1 MKRILEFIMLH
12 KTGTIIVLVTALIA
26 TSIITVSVIEYNSAD
41 EKNAVSS
48 AVSLASKSEIFTL
61 QSEYLSSE
69 ESSSSS
75 TSYVN
80 IKDIPK
86 EKTEIKPSTGSVLT
100 APEFSYK
107 SDEDTLENEVNANK
121 YAPAEPQV
129 TPTVTPSTKKIEPTD
144 TDVNVRADAGTGFE
158 SLGKVSI
165 GSVFDY
171 LGEKKGTDNM
181 IWYNISGIIG
191 GKQQSGYIRSDYAKF
206 KDETPEA
213 PTIPDNFR
221 FEQKGGNTYCYNNGE
236 LLKGYYDINGLRYY
250 FNKETGAKES
260 YTCIDVSRYQQNIN
274 WNKVKAAGVDYAIIR
289 VGFRGYEYGGLSI
302 DPYFEQNIKGAKAA
316 GIKCGVYFYSVAK
329 DEVEAVTEANFVLN
343 AVKGYS
349 LDLPIAVDVEHV
361 GDRVSGLSANQRT
374 SNAIAFMETIKQA
387 GKRTMLYTY
396 FNYYNNHLVKSRLT
410 NYTLWMAYYT
420 DNSNLLSGITYD
432 GWQYASDGTVS
443 GISGRCDMNVIFKS
457 MITGNKADNPLIGKK
472 EETKPNT
479 NSSSAPAE
487 SSSEPASSSS
497 SEVAS
502 GSSSEVATG
511 SSSESSSDNSS
522 EDTSGSSEAASS
534 NSSNTPPESISTT

>member
-41 EKNAVSS
+41 EKIAVSS
-48 AVSLASKSEIFTL
+48 AASLASKSEIFAL
-61 QSEYLSSE
+61 QSEESSSE
-69 ESSSSS
+69 ESSSTSS
-75 TSYVN
+75 LN
-80 IKDIPK
+80 IPK

-107 SDEDTLENEVNANK
+107 PQEDALDNEVNANK
-121 YAPAEPQV
+121 YAPVEPQV
-129 TPTVTPSTKKIEPTD
+129 TPTVTPGTKKIEPTG
-144 TDVNVRADAGTGFE
+144 TNVNVRVDAGTNFD
-158 SLGKVSI
+158 SLGKVNI
-165 GSVFDY
+165 GVIFDY

-191 GKQQSGYIRSDYAKF
+191 GKQQSGYIRSDYAEF

-213 PTIPDNFR
+213 PKIPDNFR

-329 DEVEAVTEANFVLN
+329 DEVEAITEANFVLN
-343 AVKGYS
+343 AVKDYS
-349 LDLPIAVDVEHV
+349 LDLPIAVDIEHV

-457 MITGNKADNPLIGKK
+457 MITGNKADNPLIAKK

-487 SSSEPASSSS
+487 SSSEVTSSSS

-502 GSSSEVATG
+502 GSSSE
-511 SSSESSSDNSS
+511 SSSSNSS
-522 EDTSGSSEAASS
+522 EETSGSSSEAASS
-534 NSSNTPPESISTT
+534 NSSVAPPESSSTP